1 MLFHRSKYLHISANK
16 NIPRCIIDREKDY
29 SGHQNVAFPNS
40 AQHVSQKRISCEN
53 KNTAVYSNASY
64 QYEYVSAKQDD
75 SDNYENNTVYE
86 MCDSHEIDNYENN
99 TAYEMCDSREINFNT
114 GNLPQPNLP
123 KNQLVL
129 NQVQTA
135 FKEQRT
141 DEEDQ
146 MRNDYNLAMPIHNNI
161 SDKQNE
167 NILLSNDTYIIPE
180 DGTYDHSHNTRHAET
195 ESNLYTHT
203 IDDMYDVTRQH
214 RRPDGKEDTYDHFF
228 GNKTKDDYDISGT

>member
-40 AQHVSQKRISCEN
+40 AQHVSQNRISCEN

-86 MCDSHEIDNYENN
+86 MCDSREID
-99 TAYEMCDSREINFNT
+99 FNT
-114 GNLPQPNLP
+114 GNLPRPNLP

-141 DEEDQ
+141 DDEDQ
-146 MRNDYNLAMPIHNNI
+146 MRNDYNLAMPIHNDI
-161 SDKQNE
+161 SDKQNV

-195 ESNLYTHT
+195 ESNLYSHT
-203 IDDMYDVTRQH
+203 IDDVYDVTRQD

-228 GNKTKDDYDISGT
+228 GNKTEDDYDISGT

>member
-1 MLFHRSKYLHISANK
+1 MLFHRSKYLHITTNK
-16 NIPRCIIDREKDY
+16 NIPRCIIDRENDY

-40 AQHVSQKRISCEN
+40 AQHVSQNRNICEN
-53 KNTAVYSNASY
+53 KDTAIYSIPSH
-64 QYEYVSAKQDD
+64 QYGYASAKQDD
-75 SDNYENNTVYE
+75 SDNYENNTAYE
-86 MCDSHEIDNYENN
+86 MCDSHEID
-99 TAYEMCDSREINFNT
+99 FKT

-129 NQVQTA
+129 DQVQTD

-146 MRNDYNLAMPIHNNI
+146 RRNDYDLAMPIYNDI
-161 SDKQNE
+161 YDKQNE

-180 DGTYDHSHNTRHAET
+180 DGTYDHTHNTRHAEP
-195 ESNLYTHT
+195 ESNLYSHT
-203 IDDMYDVTRQH
+203 IDDVYDVTRQD

-228 GNKTKDDYDISGT
+228 GKKMEDDYDISGT

>member
-1 MLFHRSKYLHISANK
+1 MWVTHLIHSVVLVVVTIILFSR
-16 NIPRCIIDREKDY
+16 D
-29 SGHQNVAFPNS
+29 S
-40 AQHVSQKRISCEN
+40 AQHVSQNRISCEN

-99 TAYEMCDSREINFNT
+99 TAYEMCDSRSPVLSCHIIHIIYCMGIQITFSFGMT
-114 GNLPQPNLP
+114 CIVRVVVGSILNLPQPNLP

-146 MRNDYNLAMPIHNNI
+146 MRNDYNLAMSCIFILTANSFLWHMLCWI
-161 SDKQNE
+161 RKG
-167 NILLSNDTYIIPE
+167 NILMSRIVLFSIN
-180 DGTYDHSHNTRHAET
+180 NT
-195 ESNLYTHT
+195 SWNILVSWCMKVIY
-203 IDDMYDVTRQH
+203 
-214 RRPDGKEDTYDHFF
+214 
-228 GNKTKDDYDISGT
+228 S

>member
-40 AQHVSQKRISCEN
+40 AQHVSQNRISCEN

-75 SDNYENNTVYE
+75 SANYENNTVYE
-86 MCDSHEIDNYENN
+86 MCDSREID
-99 TAYEMCDSREINFNT
+99 FNT
-114 GNLPQPNLP
+114 GNLPRPNLP

-141 DEEDQ
+141 DDEDQ
-146 MRNDYNLAMPIHNNI
+146 MRNDYNLAMPIHNDI
-161 SDKQNE
+161 SDKQNV

-195 ESNLYTHT
+195 ESNLYSHT
-203 IDDMYDVTRQH
+203 IDDVYDVTRQD

-228 GNKTKDDYDISGT
+228 GNKTEDDYDISGT